1 MFSNSTSTAELR
13 RFDGAAALFAI
24 VANDGEEAA
33 MATVLLAIVCGLVLL
48 AIIVRT
54 VLVVAG
60 DGRRRVRDREAYDTR
75 RPTL

>member
-1 MFSNSTSTAELR
+1 M
-13 RFDGAAALFAI
+13 
-24 VANDGEEAA
+24 V
-33 MATVLLAIVCGLVLL
+33 TVMLAIVCGLALI
-48 AIIVRT
+48 AIIVST

>member
-1 MFSNSTSTAELR
+1 M
-13 RFDGAAALFAI
+13 AA
-24 VANDGEEAA
+24 
-33 MATVLLAIVCGLVLL
+33 VLLTIACGVVLL

-60 DGRRRVRDREAYDTR
+60 DGRRRVRYREGYDTR

>member
-1 MFSNSTSTAELR
+1 
-13 RFDGAAALFAI
+13 
-24 VANDGEEAA
+24 
-33 MATVLLAIVCGLVLL
+33 MATVMLVIGCGLVLL
-48 AIIVRT
+48 AIVVRA